1 MENKIDL
8 EYSTHF
14 VIDYRSLP
22 SGIGTIFYPSGDT
35 ILVTESGSGP
45 KDMEGAKKAIREEHL
60 PSSVDY
66 IPFSMGEHWEAGQAA
81 LEAILKTHNVQYVVD
96 SELASQVQLEYGNIS
111 FVENSSQ
118 NLFTLVNW
126 IKCRSL

>member
-8 EYSTHF
+8 TYSTYF

-22 SGIGTIFYPSGDT
+22 SGIGTIFYPSGDN

-45 KDMEGAKKAIREEHL
+45 KDMEAARKTIREEHL
-60 PSSVDY
+60 PSSVDH

-81 LEAILKTHNVQYVVD
+81 LEAILKTHNVTYVID
-96 SELASQVQLEYGNIS
+96 SELSCEAEDL
-111 FVENSSQ
+111 VEDPVRAIDH
-118 NLFTLVNW
+118 LFTINNW
-126 IKCRSL
+126 IKVRKS